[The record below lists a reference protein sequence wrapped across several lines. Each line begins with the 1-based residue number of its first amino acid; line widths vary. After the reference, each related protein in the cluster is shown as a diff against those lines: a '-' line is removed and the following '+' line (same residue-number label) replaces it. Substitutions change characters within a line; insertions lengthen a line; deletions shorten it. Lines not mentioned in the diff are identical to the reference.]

1 MDIYMIAAL
10 KEAQMALKSGDVPIG
25 AVIVKNGKIIAKA
38 HNQKEKN
45 KNAIEHAEIL
55 AISKACKVLKNWHL
69 DQCELYVTVEPCL
82 MCAGAIIQSRIPKL
96 VYGTTNDKFGY
107 INSIESIFDN
117 KNNHKPIIISGVLA
131 NECKKIITD
140 FFKEKM

>member
-1 MDIYMIAAL
+1 MIAAL

-140 FFKEKM
+140 FFKEKR